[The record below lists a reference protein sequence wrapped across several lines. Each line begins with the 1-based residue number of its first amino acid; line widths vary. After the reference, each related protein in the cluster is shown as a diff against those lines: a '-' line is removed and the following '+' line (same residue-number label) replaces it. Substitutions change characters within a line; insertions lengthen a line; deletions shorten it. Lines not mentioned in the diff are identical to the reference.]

1 MKVRDIMTAQPKT
14 ASRDT
19 TLAAAAH
26 LLWGADCGILPVV
39 DGGKLVGVVTDRDM
53 YIALATR
60 DKPASHLTIGDVAT
74 AKVWACGPDDDVH
87 VALDTMASQRVRRA
101 SGESGRRTGRHRF
114 DERPRTGRR
123 RRQTRAERRSRRDA
137 QGHLRSSRRT
147 GCCGRVAV
155 EPVGGPCGGVCP
167 LEALIG
173 GREAASAARQ
183 PCGDSGGLT

>member
-1 MKVRDIMTAQPKT
+1 MKVRDIMAAQPKT

-74 AKVWACGPDDDVH
+74 GKVWACGPDDDVH
-87 VALDTMASQRVRRA
+87 VALDTMASQRVRRLPVSQDGA
-101 SGESGRRTGRHRF
+101 LVGIVSMNDLVLAAGADKPVRN
-114 DERPRTGRR
+114 DEV
-123 RRQTRAERRSRRDA
+123 
-137 QGHLRSSRRT
+137 
-147 GCCGRVAV
+147 VATLKAI
-155 EPVGGPCGGVCP
+155 C
-167 LEALIG
+167 AHH
-173 GREAASAARQ
+173 AAPAAAA
-183 PCGDSGGLT
+183 P

>member
-60 DKPASHLTIGDVAT
+60 DKPASQLTIGDVAT

-87 VALDTMASQRVRRA
+87 VALDTMASQRLRRLPVSQDGALVGIVSMNDLVLAAGADKPVRN
-101 SGESGRRTGRHRF
+101 
-114 DERPRTGRR
+114 DEV
-123 RRQTRAERRSRRDA
+123 
-137 QGHLRSSRRT
+137 
-147 GCCGRVAV
+147 VATLKAI
-155 EPVGGPCGGVCP
+155 C
-167 LEALIG
+167 AHH
-173 GREAASAARQ
+173 AAPAAAAA
-183 PCGDSGGLT
+183 